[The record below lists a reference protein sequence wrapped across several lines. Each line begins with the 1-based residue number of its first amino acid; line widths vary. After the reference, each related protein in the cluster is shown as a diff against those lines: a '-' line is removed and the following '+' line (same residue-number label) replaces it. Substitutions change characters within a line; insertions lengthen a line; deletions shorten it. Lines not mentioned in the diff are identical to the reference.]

1 MQKPYP
7 ATKPC
12 AQKSTRKRAAKVVVN
27 VANAVGADA
36 DAALSVALVATS
48 TVKTLK
54 TRKRR
59 WALLQQM
66 LRSLPT
72 HPAMSQQ
79 VLVIAPTA
87 RMQDKAKAVK
97 SAPVTAMV
105 VSADHARIVATGLN
119 QPRTK
124 QWSQPLLPPKQLS
137 QFPLLSG
144 LPMRLCLWQP
154 KQLSP
159 RRHQLKLCL
168 K

>member
-36 DAALSVALVATS
+36 DAALSVALVATT
-48 TVKTLK
+48 TVRTLK

-66 LRSLPT
+66 LRRLQT
-72 HPAMSQQ
+72 HQAMSQQ

-87 RMQDKAKAVK
+87 RMQGKAKVVK
-97 SAPVTAMV
+97 SAPVTATV
-105 VSADHARIVATGLN
+105 VSADHVRIVATGLS
-119 QPRTK
+119 QPRT
-124 QWSQPLLPPKQLS
+124 
-137 QFPLLSG
+137 
-144 LPMRLCLWQP
+144 
-154 KQLSP
+154 
-159 RRHQLKLCL
+159 
-168 K
+168 